1 VIKGGGGD
9 GGVGGGGLF
18 IFVRKQLCN
27 VLNKKFDSCINLRI
41 VEIIFLLNVFL
52 DYYTF
57 FLLHLSK
64 KKNFFLLLSTK
75 KNIFFTNLAKI

>member
-1 VIKGGGGD
+1 VLVCTDRVIDGGGGD

-41 VEIIFLLNVFL
+41 VEIIFLLN
-52 DYYTF
+52 F
-57 FLLHLSK
+57 FFTSVNK
-64 KKNFFLLLSTK
+64 KKTL
-75 KNIFFTNLAKI
+75 FFTNLAKI

>member
-1 VIKGGGGD
+1 MIKGGGGD

-41 VEIIFLLNVFL
+41 VEIIFLLN
-52 DYYTF
+52 
-57 FLLHLSK
+57 
-64 KKNFFLLLSTK
+64 FFLLLSTK
-75 KNIFFTNLAKI
+75 KTLFFTNLAKI